1 MAKTVSCKSAKS
13 CYNGNIKPSEEIM
26 SKLQD
31 RRNAVKLSQSQ
42 LAAVVGM
49 PVQTLRAYE
58 SGRRNMS
65 KCELIVALKLA
76 DALGCSP
83 WDLIED
89 EDKKDIEEA

>member
-1 MAKTVSCKSAKS
+1 
-13 CYNGNIKPSEEIM
+13 M